1 MTKAGILA
9 ALKTGPKT
17 TEQLLQVTGT
27 CSADISRDCAGL
39 RHAGL
44 VKRVDGGSGRGSR
57 AIYALVDDVVTTL
70 PPPFRPR
77 RVSLDLANTK
87 QPPIPEVLVHR
98 DPCVKCGIRAD
109 IGCKHQSKAA

>member
-1 MTKAGILA
+1 MSKAGILA

-17 TEQLLQVTGT
+17 TEQLLRVTGT

-57 AIYALVDDVVTTL
+57 AVYALVGDAVPTL
-70 PPPFRPR
+70 APHARQR
-77 RVSLDLANTK
+77 RVSLDFANASH
-87 QPPIPEVLVHR
+87 PPIPDTLVHR
-98 DPCVKCGIRAD
+98 DPCLKCGVRGD
-109 IGCKHQSKAA
+109 IGCKHQRQAA